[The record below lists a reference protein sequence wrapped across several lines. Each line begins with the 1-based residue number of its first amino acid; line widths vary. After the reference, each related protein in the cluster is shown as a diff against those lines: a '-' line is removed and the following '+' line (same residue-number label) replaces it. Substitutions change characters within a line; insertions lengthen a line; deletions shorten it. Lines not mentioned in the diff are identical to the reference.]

1 LKNKNKNMDE
11 SHSVE
16 VITHLRRLQSID
28 LDQCSVNA
36 ARSRL
41 KQILP
46 PSVPALSS
54 STRNLAEVLNDFD
67 ARVLLYHPSRDFPSF
82 TSNRNYDGYSF
93 EMEGVTSTLTV
104 QARGPEVI
112 TAQIAESALKHE
124 HRHSSFLPPKNDR
137 VAVTLQV
144 HINPRP
150 ADLDFI
156 KSRIRCISELR
167 ENERDRFVMFF
178 KNADKPL
185 TLEHFDRM
193 KEADRKVDEYDAQLK
208 DLNIQR
214 SDMISRLFM
223 LERTKLEKISQHLI
237 EYIYANLNLRASE
250 NKTIHVHPRM
260 SIQGLSAMSSALEAT
275 LAFLSNVVEFDLR
288 NISPTLD
295 HMPQFFSRILS
306 FENED
311 ERYANRLLHS
321 SQSSLSSQNDQAEA
335 N

>member
-11 SHSVE
+11 SHRVE

-67 ARVLLYHPSRDFPSF
+67 ARVLVYHPSRDFPFF

-124 HRHSSFLPPKNDR
+124 HRHYSFLPPKIDR

-156 KSRIRCISELR
+156 KSKIRCISELR

-185 TLEHFDRM
+185 
-193 KEADRKVDEYDAQLK
+193 
-208 DLNIQR
+208 
-214 SDMISRLFM
+214 
-223 LERTKLEKISQHLI
+223 
-237 EYIYANLNLRASE
+237 
-250 NKTIHVHPRM
+250 
-260 SIQGLSAMSSALEAT
+260 
-275 LAFLSNVVEFDLR
+275 
-288 NISPTLD
+288 NIS
-295 HMPQFFSRILS
+295 I
-306 FENED
+306 E
-311 ERYANRLLHS
+311 
-321 SQSSLSSQNDQAEA
+321 
-335 N
+335 

>member
-1 LKNKNKNMDE
+1 MDE
-11 SHSVE
+11 THTVE

-67 ARVLLYHPSRDFPSF
+67 ARVLVYHPSRDYPSF
-82 TSNRNYDGYSF
+82 ISNRHYDGYNF

-104 QARGPEVI
+104 QARLPEI
-112 TAQIAESALKHE
+112 ISAKIAEDALKYE
-124 HRHSSFLPPKNDR
+124 HRHSNFMPPKNDR

-156 KSRIRCISELR
+156 KSRIRNLSELR
-167 ENERDRFVMFF
+167 ESERDKFAMFF

-185 TLEHFDRM
+185 TIEHFDRM
-193 KEADRKVDEYDAQLK
+193 KEVDRKVDDYDAQLK
-208 DLNIQR
+208 ELNIQR
-214 SDMISRLFM
+214 RDMISRLFM

-237 EYIYANLNLRASE
+237 EYIYAQFNLRAGE
-250 NKTIHVHPRM
+250 GKTTIHVHPRM

-275 LAFLSNVVEFDLR
+275 MAFLSNVVEFDLR

-295 HMPQFFSRILS
+295 HMPQFYSRILS
-306 FENED
+306 YDHDD
-311 ERYANRLLHS
+311 ESHSNRLIHT
-321 SQSSLSSQNDQAEA
+321 SQSSLSSSNEQSEA

>member
-1 LKNKNKNMDE
+1 MDE

-67 ARVLLYHPSRDFPSF
+67 ARVLVYHPSRDFPSF

-150 ADLDFI
+150 AD
-156 KSRIRCISELR
+156 CELR

-237 EYIYANLNLRASE
+237 EYIYANFNLRLART
-250 NKTIHVHPRM
+250 KLFM
-260 SIQGLSAMSSALEAT
+260 FIQE
-275 LAFLSNVVEFDLR
+275 
-288 NISPTLD
+288 
-295 HMPQFFSRILS
+295 
-306 FENED
+306 
-311 ERYANRLLHS
+311 
-321 SQSSLSSQNDQAEA
+321 
-335 N
+335 

>member
-1 LKNKNKNMDE
+1 MDE
-11 SHSVE
+11 SSTVD

-67 ARVLLYHPSRDFPSF
+67 ARVLVYHPSREIPSF
-82 TSNRNYDGYSF
+82 TSNRNYDGYTF

-112 TAQIAESALKHE
+112 TAQIAESALKYE
-124 HRHSSFLPPKNDR
+124 HRHCNFLPPKNDR

-156 KSRIRCISELR
+156 KSRIRNLSELR
-167 ENERDRFVMFF
+167 ENERDKFAMFF

-185 TLEHFDRM
+185 TLDHFDRM
-193 KEADRKVDEYDAQLK
+193 KEVDRKVDEYDVQLK
-208 DLNIQR
+208 ELNIQR
-214 SDMISRLFM
+214 RDMISRLFM
-223 LERTKLEKISQHLI
+223 LERTKLEKISQHLV
-237 EYIYANLNLRASE
+237 EYIYSNLNLRAGES
-250 NKTIHVHPRM
+250 KTIHVHPRM

-295 HMPQFFSRILS
+295 HMPQFYSRLLS
-306 FENED
+306 YEDDD
-311 ERYANRLLHS
+311 ERHSNRLLHS
-321 SQSSLSSQNDQAEA
+321 SHSSLSSQNEHSDAQ
-335 N
+335 